1 MAQAP
6 APFWTREV
14 LSGLTFNDNRE
25 LYDHLKIE
33 ALRAGFDIASRQ
45 PLRNL
50 YGVFY
55 CTKGEGSKRTRLASV
70 GVLLASK
77 LRSDKMGQRTF
88 E

>member
-1 MAQAP
+1 MAQDP

-14 LSGLTFNDNRE
+14 LSGLSFNDNRD

-45 PLRNL
+45 PLRAP

-55 CTKGEGSKRTRLASV
+55 CTKGEGQNGTRLANL

-77 LRSDKMGQRTF
+77 LRWGLTGQRTF

>member
-1 MAQAP
+1 MAQDP

-45 PLRNL
+45 PLRNP

-55 CTKGEGSKRTRLASV
+55 CTKGGRVKRNKTSKCGCTFGFKTTV
-70 GVLLASK
+70 GQ
-77 LRSDKMGQRTF
+77 DGTTHI
-88 E
+88 